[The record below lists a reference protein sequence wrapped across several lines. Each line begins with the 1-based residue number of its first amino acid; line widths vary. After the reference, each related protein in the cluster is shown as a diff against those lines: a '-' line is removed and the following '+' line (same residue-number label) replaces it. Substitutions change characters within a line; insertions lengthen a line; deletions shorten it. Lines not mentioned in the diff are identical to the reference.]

1 MDKSYRQ
8 LFTMIARAMELNSE
22 RVMEEDKKK
31 NDESGYQAAQ
41 KMRTGYAQ
49 LHDNLEKEDY
59 ILTKVD
65 CAQLLVGCTVISAQ
79 LEGKI
84 ASEKKALQG
93 YKIDTMPNLQQV
105 LNAADEDVTQL
116 IQNLFTTSET
126 EQA

>member
-8 LFTMIARAMELNSE
+8 LFAMIARAMELNSE

-41 KMRTGYAQ
+41 KMRDGYAQ
-49 LHDNLEKEDY
+49 LHDSLEKEDY

-65 CAQLLVGCTVISAQ
+65 CAQLLVGCTVVSAQ

-84 ASEKKALQG
+84 ASEKKALHG
-93 YKIDTMPNLQQV
+93 YKVDTMPKLQQV
-105 LNAADEDVTQL
+105 LNAPEAEVSQV
-116 IQNLFTTSET
+116 ISELFSTKN
-126 EQA
+126 